1 MPVVRYSSSLV
12 TQNKYRFYTLTM
24 PSSVLA
30 RTCFVISRDEDPMKG
45 FQRLLDEKRAQQ
57 IADYIDTGMGTIPTS
72 IILSAQPEA
81 KFKVVGRGKTV
92 EFEDGPGAFLILDG
106 QHRVFGFALAKSELR
121 VPVVIYNG
129 LSRRDESRLF
139 IDINTKQKPVPNEL
153 LLDIRKLAEYQED
166 VETLL
171 GQIFDAF
178 HSEKDSPLLGLLS
191 PATRQSGK
199 ISRVTFNR
207 ALKPHIEIFA
217 HTETHEIY
225 RALAAYLRAFIAGLR
240 KLKVE
245 ATITNPT
252 VFRAAMLLFPEVGQ
266 RLVDKFGKKYSS
278 DNFNAVLTP
287 LFDRIKPGN
296 FKTPGDSEALR
307 KTLSTTMKNQF
318 VL

>member
-1 MPVVRYSSSLV
+1 
-12 TQNKYRFYTLTM
+12 M

-30 RTCFVISRDEDPMKG
+30 RTCFVVSRDEDPMQG
-45 FQRLLDEKRAQQ
+45 FQRLLEHKRAQQ
-57 IADYIDTGMGTIPTS
+57 IADYIDAGMGTIPTS
-72 IILSAQPEA
+72 IVLSAQEVA
-81 KFKVVGRGKTV
+81 HFKVLGRGKTV
-92 EFEDGPGAFLILDG
+92 EFQDVPKAFLILDG
-106 QHRVFGFALAKSELR
+106 QHRVYGFALAKSELR

-171 GQIFDAF
+171 GQIYDAF
-178 HSEKDSPLLGLLS
+178 NSESDSPLLGLLS
-191 PATRQSGK
+191 PAKRQGDK

-217 HTETHEIY
+217 NTDAYEIY
-225 RALAAYLRAFIAGLR
+225 KALAAYLRAFIGGLK

-245 ATITNPT
+245 RAITNPT

-266 RLVDKFGKKYSS
+266 RLVDRF
-278 DNFNAVLTP
+278 
-287 LFDRIKPGN
+287 
-296 FKTPGDSEALR
+296 
-307 KTLSTTMKNQF
+307 
-318 VL
+318 

>member
-1 MPVVRYSSSLV
+1 MH
-12 TQNKYRFYTLTM
+12 
-24 PSSVLA
+24 
-30 RTCFVISRDEDPMKG
+30 G
-45 FQRLLDEKRAQQ
+45 FQRLLDQKRAQQ
-57 IADYIDTGMGTIPTS
+57 IADYIDAGMGTIPTS

-92 EFEDGPGAFLILDG
+92 EFEEGPGAFMILDG

-171 GQIFDAF
+171 GQVFDAF
-178 HSEKDSPLLGLLS
+178 NSQKDSPLLGLLS
-191 PATRQSGK
+191 PSTRQAGK

-217 HTETHEIY
+217 ETEVLEIY
-225 RALAAYLRAFIAGLR
+225 RALAAYLRAIISGLK
-240 KLKVE
+240 KLKAE
-245 ATITNPT
+245 STITNPT
-252 VFRAAMLLFPEVGQ
+252 VFRAVMLLFPEVGQ
-266 RLVDKFGKKYSS
+266 RLVDRFGKKYTA
-278 DNFNAVLTP
+278 DHFHEILAP
-287 LFDRIKPGN
+287 LFDRIKAANFKNPGN
-296 FKTPGDSEALR
+296 NAEALR
-307 KTLSTTMKNQF
+307 KTLSSTMKSQF